1 MKFLKIVLPIV
12 FIFIAISC
20 NKDFLEPQ
28 PISAIS
34 EEGYFKTDEELESG
48 ILNMYDGIQGINDRN
63 TSSNH
68 SIQYEFY
75 LTEIRTDNTRGK
87 GSVDSDADQA
97 QFVNYNIRATNGIVA
112 DYYRSMYNII
122 YRANVVLD
130 NLDVASEANSAK
142 FEGEAKFVRAY
153 AYFNLVRLFGDVP
166 LVEKVIAPLETE
178 VSYTRVESST
188 IYKLIEDDLLTAV
201 ANLDDNTKNR
211 ASKAAAQALMAKV
224 YLTLGEYSQAQT
236 LCESIMNPARGF
248 SLESNFKDVF
258 YSEGNDE
265 VIFAIGY
272 EPDLIKDSQGFSSE
286 WLNAVGYTAGVNYVT
301 AEMREAFDQFGG
313 ERTLYSIRQDV
324 IQPSEYQ
331 VAKYIPNGDEN
342 LGISPIASD
351 PRLAGNDWI
360 VIRYADVLLMHVE
373 AILAGAEA
381 TTSSNA
387 IESFK
392 EVRNRAG
399 ITTEVTTITKE
410 DLLNE
415 RRVELA
421 FENQRFFDL
430 LRFGE
435 AQNVLSAYSTENK
448 YNFTSSDLLLPIPS
462 SEINLSKGLLQQ
474 NPGY

>member
-1 MKFLKIVLPIV
+1 MKFFRIISILFFLLAVL
-12 FIFIAISC
+12 ACSE
-20 NKDFLEPQ
+20 DFLEPQ
-28 PISAIS
+28 PTSAIS
-34 EEGYFKTDEELESG
+34 EEGYFQTDEELESG
-48 ILNMYDGIQGINDRN
+48 LLNMYDGIQGTNDRDR
-63 TSSNH
+63 TSNH

-75 LTEIRTDNTRGK
+75 IAEMRSDNTRAK
-87 GSVDSDADQA
+87 GNVESDADQA
-97 QFVNYNIRATNGIVA
+97 QFVNYSVRATNGIVA

-130 NLDVASEANSAK
+130 NLEVASEANQAK

-166 LVEKVIAPLETE
+166 LVDKVIAPLETE
-178 VSYTRVESST
+178 ISYTRVESSA
-188 IYKLIEDDLLTAV
+188 IYKLIEEDLLMAISS
-201 ANLDDNTKNR
+201 LDDTYKNR
-211 ASKAAAQALMAKV
+211 ASKASAEALLAKV
-224 YLTLGEYSQAQT
+224 YLTLGEYTKAQV
-236 LCESIMNPARGF
+236 LCESIMNPSRGF
-248 SLESNFKDVF
+248 ALEESFKDIF
-258 YSEGNDE
+258 YAEGNDE

-272 EPDLIKDSQGFSSE
+272 EPDLIRDSQSFSSE
-286 WLNAVGYTAGVNYVT
+286 WLNAVGYTSGVNYVT

-313 ERTLYSIRQDV
+313 DRTFYSIRQDV

-331 VAKYIPNGDEN
+331 VAKYIPNGDET
-342 LGISPIASD
+342 LGIAPIASD

-360 VIRYADVLLMHVE
+360 VLRYADVLLMHVE

-387 IESFK
+387 IASFQ
-392 EVRNRAG
+392 EVRMRAG
-399 ITTEVTTITKE
+399 ITATVTSITKE

-435 AQNVLSAYSTENK
+435 AQNVLSGYATENG
-448 YNFTSSDLLLPIPS
+448 YSFSSTALLLPIPS
-462 SEINLSKGLLQQ
+462 SEINLSKGLLVQ

>member
-1 MKFLKIVLPIV
+1 MKFLKIIIPMV
-12 FIFIAISC
+12 FIFTAISC
-20 NKDFLEPQ
+20 SKDFLEPQ
-28 PISAIS
+28 PTSAVS

-48 ILNMYDGIQGINDRN
+48 ILNMYDGIQGTNDRS

-75 LTEIRTDNTRGK
+75 VTEMRTDNTRGK
-87 GSVDSDADQA
+87 GAVDSDADQA

-130 NLDVASEANSAK
+130 NLGVASDANRAR

-153 AYFNLVRLFGDVP
+153 AYFNLVRLYGDVP
-166 LVEKVIAPLETE
+166 LVDKVIAPLDTE
-178 VSYTRVESST
+178 ISYTRIESSI
-188 IYKLIEDDLLTAV
+188 IYDFIEEDLLSAV
-201 ANLDDNTKNR
+201 ANLGDGYKNR
-211 ASKAAAQALMAKV
+211 ASKAAAEALLAKV
-224 YLTLGEYSQAQT
+224 YLTIGEYSQAQT
-236 LCESIMNPARGF
+236 LCESIMKPARGF

-258 YSEGNDE
+258 YNEGNDE
-265 VIFAIGY
+265 VIFAVGY

-301 AEMREAFDQFGG
+301 KEMRDAFDQYGG
-313 ERTLYSIRQDV
+313 DRTLYSIRQDV

-342 LGISPIASD
+342 LGIAPIASD

-360 VIRYADVLLMHVE
+360 VLRYADVLLMHVE

-387 IESFK
+387 IASFQ

-399 ITTEVTTITKE
+399 ITTTVATITKE

-430 LRFGE
+430 LRLGE
-435 AQNVLSAYSTENK
+435 AQNVLSAYATENG
-448 YNFTSSDLLLPIPS
+448 YNFTSTTLLLPIPS
-462 SEINLSKGLLQQ
+462 SEINLSKGLLEQ

>member
-1 MKFLKIVLPIV
+1 M
-12 FIFIAISC
+12 
-20 NKDFLEPQ
+20 
-28 PISAIS
+28 
-34 EEGYFKTDEELESG
+34 
-48 ILNMYDGIQGINDRN
+48 
-63 TSSNH
+63 
-68 SIQYEFY
+68 
-75 LTEIRTDNTRGK
+75 
-87 GSVDSDADQA
+87 
-97 QFVNYNIRATNGIVA
+97 
-112 DYYRSMYNII
+112 
-122 YRANVVLD
+122 
-130 NLDVASEANSAK
+130 
-142 FEGEAKFVRAY
+142 
-153 AYFNLVRLFGDVP
+153 RLFGDVP